1 MVPLTSIGKLS
12 FMVGPRRIQ
21 RFNKLTSAEMN
32 AQGKPGASTGDLIQ
46 IIEKIELPREYH
58 IEWTGMSF
66 QEKENEGQ
74 LGKLMLMAIIF
85 AYLFLVAQYESW
97 SIPVPVMMSVA
108 FASLGALIGLKLTGE
123 TMSIY
128 AQLGMVMLIGL
139 TAKNAILMVE
149 FSKQERE
156 RGLSV
161 YDAAMRGGDL
171 RYRAV
176 LMTAWSFLFGV
187 FPLVIAEGAGAASR
201 RAIGIT
207 TFSGMLV
214 ATVIGI
220 VFTPAL
226 YAACQRL
233 REFIKYRVFKNQKP
247 DYMLNEKSE

>member
-1 MVPLTSIGKLS
+1 
-12 FMVGPRRIQ
+12 
-21 RFNKLTSAEMN
+21 
-32 AQGKPGASTGDLIQ
+32 
-46 IIEKIELPREYH
+46 
-58 IEWTGMSF
+58 
-66 QEKENEGQ
+66 EKENEGQ
-74 LGKLMLMAIIF
+74 LGKLMLLAIIF

-156 RGLSV
+156 NGV
-161 YDAAMRGGDL
+161 PVIEAAMRGGNL

-187 FPLVIAEGAGAASR
+187 FPLVIASGAGAASR

-207 TFSGMLV
+207 TFSGMLL
-214 ATVIGI
+214 ATVVGI
-220 VFTPAL
+220 IFTPAL

-233 REFIKYRVFKNQKP
+233 REFVKYRVFKLQKP
-247 DYMLNEKSE
+247 DYMLKENESK